1 LFIKS
6 FEVSIYIN
14 MQQKEK
20 VHFQSEGLKVVATLF
35 RPQNSKEEEVSLPA
49 ILVAGA
55 MSGVKEQVAGQYA
68 ERIAKDGY
76 VTLVLDHRHFGESEG
91 EPRQHEDPGKK
102 LEDFKNA
109 ISFISSLKGID
120 RERIGACG
128 ISMGG
133 GYMLQLAA
141 FDRRIKSVS
150 IVASGLNLANTLL
163 EMLGKEGFVNF
174 LKEFNNARQRHYDTG
189 EVQYIPAVATDNKPA
204 AMIGDEPF
212 EYYGT
217 SRAWSPGWV
226 NRYTTESIEN
236 LMSYNAIPYAHH
248 VSPTPLLIIHGKN
261 DKYCL
266 PKFAQEVYDL
276 ADEPKEILWLDT
288 SNHID
293 LYDNEKYVGPAISK
307 IVEWFNKY
315 LRQG

>member
-1 LFIKS
+1 
-6 FEVSIYIN
+6 

-20 VHFQSEGLKVVATLF
+20 VHFQSEGLKVVGTLF

-76 VTLVLDHRHFGESEG
+76 VTLVSDHRHFGESEG
-91 EPRQHEDPGKK
+91 EPRQHEDPAKK

-150 IVASGLNLANTLL
+150 IVASGLNLADTLL
-163 EMLGKEGFVNF
+163 EILGKEGFVNF

-236 LMSYNAIPYAHH
+236 LMSYNAIPYARH

>member
-1 LFIKS
+1 
-6 FEVSIYIN
+6 

-20 VHFQSEGLKVVATLF
+20 VHFQSEGLKVVGNLF

-55 MSGVKEQVAGQYA
+55 MTGVKEQVAGQYA

-91 EPRQHEDPGKK
+91 EPRQHEDPAKK

-141 FDRRIKSVS
+141 FDRRIKAVS
-150 IVASGLNLANTLL
+150 IVASGLNLADTLL

-236 LMSYNAIPYAHH
+236 LMSYNAIPYARH
-248 VSPTPLLIIHGKN
+248 VYPTPLLIVHGKN

-293 LYDNEKYVGPAISK
+293 LYDKEKYVSPAISK

>member
-1 LFIKS
+1 
-6 FEVSIYIN
+6 

-20 VHFQSEGLKVVATLF
+20 VHFQSEGLKVVGTLF

-91 EPRQHEDPGKK
+91 EPRQHEDPAKK

-150 IVASGLNLANTLL
+150 IVASGLNLADTLL
-163 EMLGKEGFVNF
+163 EILDKEGFVNF

-236 LMSYNAIPYAHH
+236 LMSYNAIPYARH

>member
-1 LFIKS
+1 
-6 FEVSIYIN
+6 

-20 VHFQSEGLKVVATLF
+20 VHFQSDGLKVVGNLF

-55 MSGVKEQVAGQYA
+55 MTGVKEQVAGQYA

-76 VTLVLDHRHFGESEG
+76 VTLVLDHRHFGESQG
-91 EPRQHEDPGKK
+91 EPRQHEDPAKK

-109 ISFISSLKGID
+109 ISFISLLKGID

-141 FDRRIKSVS
+141 FDRRIKTVS
-150 IVASGLNLANTLL
+150 IVASGLNLADTLL

-236 LMSYNAIPYAHH
+236 LMSYNAIPYARH
-248 VSPTPLLIIHGKN
+248 VSPTPLLIVHGKN

>member
-1 LFIKS
+1 
-6 FEVSIYIN
+6 
-14 MQQKEK
+14 MQKEK
-20 VHFQSEGLKVVATLF
+20 VHFQSEELKVVGNLF
-35 RPQNSKEEEVSLPA
+35 RPQSSKAEEEMSLPA

-55 MSGVKEQVAGQYA
+55 MTGVKEQVAGYYA
-68 ERIAKDGY
+68 ERIAEAGY
-76 VTLVLDHRHFGESEG
+76 TTLVLDHRHFGESEG
-91 EPRQHEDPGKK
+91 EPRQHEDPAKK
-102 LEDFKNA
+102 MEDFKNA
-109 ISFISSLKGID
+109 ISFLSSLNGID

-141 FDRRIKSVS
+141 FDRRIKALS
-150 IVASGLNLANTLL
+150 IVASGLNLADTLL
-163 EMLGKEGFVNF
+163 DMLGKDGFINF
-174 LKEFNNARQRHYDTG
+174 LKQFNAARQKHYDTG

-204 AMIGDEPF
+204 AMTGDEPF
-212 EYYGT
+212 EYYV
-217 SRAWSPGWV
+217 RAWSPGWV

-248 VSPTPLLIIHGKN
+248 VSPTPLLIVHGRN
-261 DKYCL
+261 DKYCY
-266 PKFAQEVYDL
+266 PKFAQQVYEE

-307 IVEWFNKY
+307 IVDWFGKY
-315 LRQG
+315 LGQQVS

>member
-1 LFIKS
+1 
-6 FEVSIYIN
+6 

-20 VHFQSEGLKVVATLF
+20 VHFQSEGLKVVGNLF

-55 MSGVKEQVAGQYA
+55 MTGVKEQVAGQYA

-76 VTLVLDHRHFGESEG
+76 VTLALDHRHFGESEG
-91 EPRQHEDPGKK
+91 EPRQHEDPAKK

-141 FDRRIKSVS
+141 FDRRIKAVS
-150 IVASGLNLANTLL
+150 IVASGLNLADTLL

-174 LKEFNNARQRHYDTG
+174 LKEFNNARKRHYDTG
-189 EVQYIPAVATDNKPA
+189 EVQYVPAVATDNKPA

-236 LMSYNAIPYAHH
+236 LISYNAIPYARH
-248 VSPTPLLIIHGKN
+248 VSPTPLLIVHGKN
-261 DKYCL
+261 DKYCM

-307 IVEWFNKY
+307 IVEWLNKY

>member
-1 LFIKS
+1 
-6 FEVSIYIN
+6 

-20 VHFQSEGLKVVATLF
+20 VHFQSEGLKVVGTLF

-91 EPRQHEDPGKK
+91 EPRQHEDPAKK

-150 IVASGLNLANTLL
+150 IVASGLNLADTLL
-163 EMLGKEGFVNF
+163 EILGKEGFVNF

-236 LMSYNAIPYAHH
+236 LMSYNAIPYARH

-276 ADEPKEILWLDT
+276 ADEPKEITWLDT

-293 LYDNEKYVGPAISK
+293 LYDNEKYVGPAINK

>member
-1 LFIKS
+1 
-6 FEVSIYIN
+6 

-20 VHFQSEGLKVVATLF
+20 VHFQSEGLKVVGTLF

-49 ILVAGA
+49 ILVASA
-55 MSGVKEQVAGQYA
+55 MTGVKEQVAGQYA

-76 VTLVLDHRHFGESEG
+76 VTLALDHRHFGESEG
-91 EPRQHEDPGKK
+91 EPRQHEDPAKK

-150 IVASGLNLANTLL
+150 IVASGLNLADMLL
-163 EMLGKEGFVNF
+163 EILGKEGFVNF
-174 LKEFNNARQRHYDTG
+174 LKEFNNARKRHYDTG

-236 LMSYNAIPYAHH
+236 LISYNAIPYACH
-248 VSPTPLLIIHGKN
+248 VSPTPLLIVHGKN